1 MTRSRN
7 ICLCVN
13 QRQNSYNLELEIP
26 KVFGGFPLNSASV
39 NSAEPSRR
47 DLRKAEK
54 ASKVRVERHSLRTIL
69 TVMSTTGLM
78 ATVALPS
85 YGFSPEAT
93 AVSGLTTDNQLVQ
106 LSAPSQGLSVA
117 AVRAVSFT
125 RGEFEPADAS
135 EFEVTRTRN
144 RYSGPIAKDYLAN
157 PRFTEITS
165 ANIMKA
171 TAEVVGTPYVFG
183 GQTPNGIDCSGL
195 VLFVYSQFGI
205 ELPHSVYQQARYA
218 ERVPYDEAL
227 PGDIVVFNDY
237 SHNGIYAGN
246 GNFYHAPQ
254 PGDRVKL
261 APIFTERFFIVRLAD
276 IQN

>member
-1 MTRSRN
+1 M
-7 ICLCVN
+7 
-13 QRQNSYNLELEIP
+13 
-26 KVFGGFPLNSASV
+26 
-39 NSAEPSRR
+39 
-47 DLRKAEK
+47 
-54 ASKVRVERHSLRTIL
+54 
-69 TVMSTTGLM
+69 
-78 ATVALPS
+78 
-85 YGFSPEAT
+85 
-93 AVSGLTTDNQLVQ
+93 VQ

-117 AVRAVSFT
+117 TVRAVSFT
-125 RGEFEPADAS
+125 RGEYQPADAS
-135 EFEVTRTRN
+135 EFEVKRSAQ
-144 RYSGPIAKDYLAN
+144 RYRGPLAADYLAS

-195 VLFVYSQFGI
+195 VLFVYAQFGI

-218 ERVPYDEAL
+218 ERVPIEEAV

-237 SHNGIYAGN
+237 SHNGVYAGN

-261 APIFTERFFIVRLAD
+261 APIFTDRFHIVRLAD